1 MNTSLAA
8 QMAGVPM
15 YAELSP
21 STLAQLSSM
30 LNDKILPTTP
40 YFFHSATF
48 IFLIFLWAFTLLI
61 SAGMAFVFGKRYT
74 SMNFDQRRTSDIYI
88 LNCVLTTA
96 AACCQFACLGA
107 FSLGFQRW
115 QFDVTRI
122 AAMLI
127 ASNYVFEMIYRPR
140 MRYPMVAHHI
150 LTLFLIMLSMSVLYE
165 VKDPT
170 VLLSGNMLMFLATL
184 EQPTFL
190 ALLFYR
196 LKFNQR
202 LVHWSL
208 RISAVQTI
216 LFKSI
221 AAAGAIAVW
230 IKWQRFN
237 KPSTSMAYNV
247 LLWISI
253 GGLYITQWWGAWVT
267 WQISYGLKKRYETTY
282 TNGSTPGLE
291 ELQQVDVLEKFE
303 QEIKRSNRRSK
314 YTSGASLRKGAIPT
328 RTSSIYSPSPA
339 PPLMDSPSSV
349 SGATS
354 ESDVSVIN
362 DPNARVAPPASS
374 AGNSVYEVPASEL
387 THERR
392 MGEEEEVAV
401 PVAAAR
407 RFSEQRRRA
416 SISSTGH
423 MCGDMA

>member
-1 MNTSLAA
+1 MDTSVAA

-74 SMNFDQRRTSDIYI
+74 CMNFDQRRTSDIYI

-237 KPSTSMAYNV
+237 KPSTSM
-247 LLWISI
+247 L
-253 GGLYITQWWGAWVT
+253 QCP
-267 WQISYGLKKRYETTY
+267 ISYGLKKRYETTY